1 MSFTMNVSK
10 GIMSEALGLSLI
22 GGGTFAYFSDSVHTQ
37 NTFAAGKLDLAMNP
51 STVVNISNIKPGDE
65 IYREFTLENNG
76 TLDIYK
82 VLLGTDYQVEDVAG
96 DNTEDL
102 AEHIKV
108 TIMYNTSSAANT
120 VVETTLAELKGK
132 TPDVTAIPS
141 FLGSSDEDPQNLQ
154 PDGITAGQK
163 EKIFVLFEFVDNGE
177 DQNQF
182 QGDTLKV
189 DWTFD
194 AKTGDSKYH
203 DDTDPNNN

>member
-1 MSFTMNVSK
+1 MSFTKHVSK
-10 GIMSEALGLSLI
+10 GIMTAALGLSLVS
-22 GGGTFAYFSDSVHTQ
+22 GGTYAYFSDAVETQ
-37 NTFAAGKLDLAMNP
+37 NTFATGTLDLAMNP
-51 STVVNISNIKPGDE
+51 NAVVNISNIKPGDE
-65 IYREFTLENNG
+65 IYREFTLANNG

-82 VLLGTDYQVEDVAG
+82 VLLGTDYQVEDVKG
-96 DNTEDL
+96 DNTGDL

-120 VVETTLAELKGK
+120 VIETTLAELKEQ
-132 TPDVTAIPS
+132 TPDVTAIPT
-141 FLGSSDEDPQNLQ
+141 FVGSSDGNPNLQ
-154 PDGITAGQK
+154 PDGIPVGQQ

-194 AKTGDSKYH
+194 AQTGNATYH
-203 DDTDPNNN
+203 DDTDPDNN